1 MSKPKFSEIKVG
13 IFVLGAVI
21 LILATSFWA
30 KGFIASKDL
39 REMKA
44 YFTNVSGLNVGDPV
58 TVMGVKMGRVE
69 EIKLVGDSIE
79 IDFTLDKSVKV
90 KQDYKIEVAIL
101 ELMGGKCIFINPGK
115 SNVEIDYAY
124 HMNGSEGADLGAMF
138 RKVDAL
144 GDSVSILLGKF
155 SSNSDNI
162 NRVLLNVNDLIG
174 DPQLKSNMK
183 GTLANF
189 ESTSRNLNLLV
200 AENRVS
206 LGNLSSKVG
215 QTVDNVNTI
224 LDDSSPEFKKTF
236 DNIQILTGRVDS
248 LINNLN
254 TMVLDIQ
261 DEKGSVGK
269 FIYDE
274 KFYENMNKTLIE
286 IEKLTKKIRT
296 DGVKINLF

>member
-1 MSKPKFSEIKVG
+1 MAKPKFSEIKVG
-13 IFVLGAVI
+13 VFVLGAI
-21 LILATSFWA
+21 FLILATAFWA
-30 KGFIASKDL
+30 KGFISSKDL
-39 REMKA
+39 RDMKV

-58 TVMGVKMGRVE
+58 TVLGVKMGRVE
-69 EIKLVGDSIE
+69 DIKLIGDSIE
-79 IDFTLDKSVKV
+79 VEFTLDKSVKV
-90 KQDYKIEVAIL
+90 KQDYIVEVAIL
-101 ELMGGKCIFINPGK
+101 ELMGGKCVYINPGK
-115 SNVEIDYAY
+115 SSNEIDYSN
-124 HMNGSEGADLGAMF
+124 HLVGSEGSDIGSMF
-138 RKVDAL
+138 RKVNQL
-144 GDSVSILLGKF
+144 GDSVSVLLTKF

-162 NRVLLNVNDLIG
+162 NKVLVNVNDLIG
-174 DPQLKSNMK
+174 DPQLKNNMK

-206 LGNLSSKVG
+206 LGNLSNKVG

-236 DNIQILTGRVDS
+236 ENIQVLTNRVDS

-254 TMVLDIQ
+254 VMVTDIQ
-261 DEKGSVGK
+261 DQKGSVGK
-269 FIYDE
+269 FMFDE

>member
-101 ELMGGKCIFINPGK
+101 ELMGGKCIAILELMGGKCIFINPGK

-162 NRVLLNVNDLIG
+162 NRVLLNVNDW
-174 DPQLKSNMK
+174 
-183 GTLANF
+183 
-189 ESTSRNLNLLV
+189 
-200 AENRVS
+200 
-206 LGNLSSKVG
+206 
-215 QTVDNVNTI
+215 
-224 LDDSSPEFKKTF
+224 
-236 DNIQILTGRVDS
+236 
-248 LINNLN
+248 
-254 TMVLDIQ
+254 
-261 DEKGSVGK
+261 
-269 FIYDE
+269 
-274 KFYENMNKTLIE
+274 
-286 IEKLTKKIRT
+286 
-296 DGVKINLF
+296 

>member
-1 MSKPKFSEIKVG
+1 MAKPKFSEIKVG
-13 IFVLGAVI
+13 MFVLGAI
-21 LILATSFWA
+21 FLILATAFWA
-30 KGFIASKDL
+30 KGFISSKDL
-39 REMKA
+39 RDMKV

-58 TVMGVKMGRVE
+58 TVLGVKMGRVE
-69 EIKLVGDSIE
+69 DIKLIGDSIE
-79 IDFTLDKSVKV
+79 VEFTLDKSVKV
-90 KQDYKIEVAIL
+90 RQDYVVEVAIL
-101 ELMGGKCIFINPGK
+101 ELMGGKCVYINPGK
-115 SNVEIDYAY
+115 SPNEIDYSN
-124 HMNGSEGADLGAMF
+124 HLVGSEGSDIGAMF
-138 RKVDAL
+138 RKVNQL
-144 GDSVSILLGKF
+144 GDSVSVLLTKF

-162 NRVLLNVNDLIG
+162 NKVLVNVNDLIG

-183 GTLANF
+183 GTIANF

-206 LGNLSSKVG
+206 LGNLSNKVG

-236 DNIQILTGRVDS
+236 ENIQVLTNRVDS

-254 TMVLDIQ
+254 VMVTDIQ
-261 DEKGSVGK
+261 DQKGSVGK
-269 FIYDE
+269 FMYDE

>member
-1 MSKPKFSEIKVG
+1 MAKPKFSEIKVG
-13 IFVLGAVI
+13 MFVLGAI
-21 LILATSFWA
+21 FLILATAFWA
-30 KGFIASKDL
+30 KGFISSKDL
-39 REMKA
+39 RDMKV

-58 TVMGVKMGRVE
+58 TVLGVKMGRVE
-69 EIKLVGDSIE
+69 DIKLIGDSIE
-79 IDFTLDKSVKV
+79 VEFTLDKSVKV
-90 KQDYKIEVAIL
+90 RQDYVVEVAIL
-101 ELMGGKCIFINPGK
+101 ELMGGKCVYINPGK
-115 SNVEIDYAY
+115 STAEIDYSN
-124 HMNGSEGADLGAMF
+124 HLVGSEGSDIGAMF
-138 RKVDAL
+138 RKVNQL
-144 GDSVSILLGKF
+144 GDSVSVLLTKF

-162 NRVLLNVNDLIG
+162 NKVLVNVNDLIG

-206 LGNLSSKVG
+206 LGNLSNKVG

-236 DNIQILTGRVDS
+236 ENIQVLTNRVDS

-254 TMVLDIQ
+254 VMVTDIQ
-261 DEKGSVGK
+261 DQKGSVGK
-269 FIYDE
+269 FMYDE